1 MRKGIVGV
9 VLFRHYCYGV
19 PSTWYPKAQVQCG
32 LHRPPIHAVEALRV
46 QSGVRKASTSQLWPL
61 VGIISDLTYEGV
73 GSGPEPTSR
82 LDLAVA

>member
-1 MRKGIVGV
+1 VADLRQKICLGIG
-9 VLFRHYCYGV
+9 
-19 PSTWYPKAQVQCG
+19 S
-32 LHRPPIHAVEALRV
+32 IHAVEALRV